1 MKNRFALA
9 TMAGFLAATTLCA
22 QDLAQTA
29 ASIWLPARSWALQ
42 IQAPGFS
49 IETNAIQ
56 PDGRRYFLAE
66 NKANKMV
73 ASVYLEA
80 MSGTPAAGECQRSLH
95 DKETRF
101 SPLST
106 QGLKDVVYS
115 EKDGM
120 EILEYLLPDAKGAP
134 IKQHNV
140 FACLIKD
147 NVFVDIHLSKPLY
160 TPADKAAFDE
170 LLSSFR
176 FVDKAPAPATTAAPA
191 TAAAPAGNSMLLFR
205 KGSFYFMSQQYKES
219 IAPYQQALDLEK
231 TNPSLEKKLWYV
243 LVDNLAMAY
252 GITGDL
258 ANSQTVIEYGISK
271 DPNYP
276 MFYYN
281 LACVAAEKGD
291 AAGAKTNLKLAYD
304 RRANVLS
311 GETLA
316 DARTDDSFQKLMQ
329 QSDFRNFAN
338 KLYSQE

>member
-1 MKNRFALA
+1 MKNRCAFAA
-9 TMAGFLAATTLCA
+9 TAALLAATILCA
-22 QDLAQTA
+22 QDPAQT
-29 ASIWLPARSWALQ
+29 SIWLPARPWALQ
-42 IQAPGFS
+42 MQATGFS
-49 IETNAIQ
+49 VENNDIQ

-66 NKANKMV
+66 NKGNRMV

-80 MSGTPAAGECQRSLH
+80 MRGTPAADECQRSLH
-95 DKETRF
+95 DKEARF

-106 QGLKDVVYS
+106 QGLKDVIYS

-147 NVFVDIHLSKPLY
+147 NVFVDIHLSKSLY
-160 TPADKAAFDE
+160 TPADKPDFDVV
-170 LLSSFR
+170 LSSFR
-176 FVDKAPAPATTAAPA
+176 FVDKAPAPASSATVGAAPS
-191 TAAAPAGNSMLLFR
+191 GNSMQLFR
-205 KGSFYFMSQQYKES
+205 KGSYYFMSQQYKES

-231 TNPSLEKKLWYV
+231 TTPSLEKKLWYV
-243 LVDNLAMAY
+243 LVDNLTMAY

-258 ANSQTVIEYGISK
+258 VNSQKVIDYGISK

-291 AAGAKTNLKLAYD
+291 MAGAETNLKLAYD
-304 RRANVLS
+304 RRANVLP

-316 DARTDDSFQKLMQ
+316 DARTDDSFQKFMQ
-329 QSDFRNFAN
+329 RKDFRDFAN
-338 KLYSQE
+338 KLYSSQP